1 MPEES
6 KELATVDKDM
16 LAKLREGSGESTST
30 RQFVPIIQVDNRK
43 VPEKLSSGRETEVL
57 CEPRW
62 KRLDKDEN
70 GNYVTTELKPFGGA
84 VLKIMWQV
92 DNQGKWDPAAG
103 KMVSNGAPFF
113 TSQLFNP
120 SVFFGQ
126 GLVNIRYAEDGR
138 TEAMTYK
145 ELKGMYPEM
154 FKLTG
159 WMFVLYNGEVIRVKV
174 TGASRSALFDYLK
187 VFKANDSISA
197 HPTVFGVEYVEK
209 PQPHNRAKF
218 SVATDPDIQFDI
230 NKVLEY
236 QTEINKMFSSASH
249 KVMEAMGGEVV
260 EEGVVEED
268 NEIKV
273 AAIPFG

>member
-1 MPEES
+1 MSEES
-6 KELATVDKDM
+6 KELATVDKDV
-16 LAKLREGSGESTST
+16 LAKLREGSGENTPQ
-30 RQFVPIIQVDNRK
+30 RPFIPIIQVDNRK
-43 VPEKLSSGRETEVL
+43 VAEKLSSGRETEVL

-70 GNYVTTELKPFGGA
+70 GEYVTTELKPFGGV

-92 DNQGKWDPAAG
+92 NNQGKWDAASG
-103 KMVSNGAPFF
+103 RMVPNGAPYF

-120 SVFFGQ
+120 SVFFGN
-126 GLVNIRYAEDGR
+126 GLVNIRYTEDGR
-138 TEAMTYK
+138 TESMTYK

-159 WMFVLYNGEVIRVKV
+159 WMFVLYNNEVVRVKV
-174 TGASRSALFDYLK
+174 TGASRSSLFDYLK

-197 HPTVFGVEYVEK
+197 HPTVFGVEFVEK

-218 SVATDPDIQFDI
+218 EVATDPDVPFDI
-230 NKVLEY
+230 NKVLEA
-236 QTEINKMFSSASH
+236 QTQINEMFNSSTH

-260 EEGVVEED
+260 EEGVVEE
-268 NEIKV
+268 EIKV
-273 AAIPFG
+273 DAIPFK